1 MISAVFATKKE
12 MPVDVILERATVG
25 DAEAIL
31 SLQVLAY
38 QQEAAIYGNYKIPPL
53 LQTLAHLQE
62 EFHTHTFLVARW
74 HQEIVGS
81 VRALCR
87 DGRCHIGRL
96 IVHPR
101 LQRQGLGS
109 RLMTAIEAAFPEAQS
124 YELFTGHRSE
134 GNLRLYHRLGY
145 REFKRQPAAPGLEIV
160 FLEKP
165 RGSVPER

>member
-1 MISAVFATKKE
+1 
-12 MPVDVILERATVG
+12 VDIILERATVE

-31 SLQVLAY
+31 SLQLLAY
-38 QQEAAIYGNYKIPPL
+38 QQEAAIYNNYEIPPL
-53 LQTLAHLQE
+53 LQSLAHLRE
-62 EFHTHTFLVARW
+62 EFHTHTFLVARLN
-74 HQEIVGS
+74 QEIVGS

-109 RLMTAIEAAFPEAQS
+109 RLIAAIEAAFPEAQF

-134 GNLRLYHRLGY
+134 GNLRLYQRLGY
-145 REFKRQPAAPGLEIV
+145 REFKRQPSAPGLEIV
-160 FLEKP
+160 FLEKSRSSLP
-165 RGSVPER
+165 RR